1 MGQILRLI
9 KIYIVVMRNS
19 LDKDLFDFKYLKF
32 IKIFRIFFPNLWFRN
47 NSLSRGER
55 IKNAFEELGPIFV
68 KLGQTISTR
77 KDLLPEDIAEELVKL
92 QDKVTPFSGQEAKKL
107 IEIALSDKVENI
119 FEGFQNFKSAVGA
132 YLLMLLF
139 IFLWML
145 LLIIPGIIAAFSY
158 SMTFYILADD
168 PSISPMDA
176 IDKSKAMMKGKK
188 WKYFLLNLRF
198 LGWALLC
205 LLTFGIGFL
214 WLIPYIQVSI
224 AKFYDDIK
232 E

>member
-1 MGQILRLI
+1 MKTTNSTLTQMARE
-9 KIYIVVMRNS
+9 S
-19 LDKDLFDFKYLKF
+19 LDGKWGLAVLGTFVYF
-32 IKIFRIFFPNLWFRN
+32 IVLMGVQLLAEIDPLLMIVTLII
-47 NSLSRGER
+47 S
-55 IKNAFEELGPIFV
+55 GPIA
-68 KLGQTISTR
+68 LGFIIFSLNISR
-77 KDLLPEDIAEELVKL
+77 YNDP
-92 QDKVTPFSGQEAKKL
+92 
-107 IEIALSDKVENI
+107 KVENI

-176 IDKSKAMMKGKK
+176 IDKSKAMMKGNK

-214 WLIPYIQVSI
+214 WLMPYIQVSI

>member
-1 MGQILRLI
+1 MKTTNSTLTQMARE
-9 KIYIVVMRNS
+9 S
-19 LDKDLFDFKYLKF
+19 LDGKWGLAVLGTFVYF
-32 IKIFRIFFPNLWFRN
+32 IVLMGVQLLAEIDPLLMIVTLII
-47 NSLSRGER
+47 S
-55 IKNAFEELGPIFV
+55 GPIA
-68 KLGQTISTR
+68 LGFIIFSLNISR
-77 KDLLPEDIAEELVKL
+77 DNDP
-92 QDKVTPFSGQEAKKL
+92 
-107 IEIALSDKVENI
+107 KVENI

-176 IDKSKAMMKGKK
+176 IDKSKAMMKGNK

-214 WLIPYIQVSI
+214 WLMPYIQVSI

>member
-1 MGQILRLI
+1 MKTTNSTLTQMARESLEGKWGLAVLGTFVYFIVLMGVQLLAEIDPLLMIVTLI
-9 KIYIVVMRNS
+9 IS
-19 LDKDLFDFKYLKF
+19 
-32 IKIFRIFFPNLWFRN
+32 
-47 NSLSRGER
+47 
-55 IKNAFEELGPIFV
+55 GPIA
-68 KLGQTISTR
+68 LGFITFSLNISR
-77 KDLLPEDIAEELVKL
+77 DNDP
-92 QDKVTPFSGQEAKKL
+92 
-107 IEIALSDKVENI
+107 KVENI

-168 PSISPMDA
+168 PSISPVDA
-176 IDKSKAMMKGKK
+176 IDKSKAMMKGNK

>member
-1 MGQILRLI
+1 MKTTNSTLTQMTRESLNGKWGLAVLGTFVYFIVLMGVQLLAEIDPLLMIVTLI
-9 KIYIVVMRNS
+9 IS
-19 LDKDLFDFKYLKF
+19 
-32 IKIFRIFFPNLWFRN
+32 
-47 NSLSRGER
+47 
-55 IKNAFEELGPIFV
+55 GPIA
-68 KLGQTISTR
+68 LGFITFSLNISR
-77 KDLLPEDIAEELVKL
+77 DNDP
-92 QDKVTPFSGQEAKKL
+92 
-107 IEIALSDKVENI
+107 KVENI

-176 IDKSKAMMKGKK
+176 IDKSKAMMKGNK

-214 WLIPYIQVSI
+214 WLMPYIQVSI

>member
-1 MGQILRLI
+1 MKTTNSTLTQMARESLEGKWGLAVLGTFVYFIVLMGVQLLAEIDPLLMIVTLI
-9 KIYIVVMRNS
+9 IS
-19 LDKDLFDFKYLKF
+19 
-32 IKIFRIFFPNLWFRN
+32 
-47 NSLSRGER
+47 
-55 IKNAFEELGPIFV
+55 GPIA
-68 KLGQTISTR
+68 LGFITFSLNISR
-77 KDLLPEDIAEELVKL
+77 DNDP
-92 QDKVTPFSGQEAKKL
+92 
-107 IEIALSDKVENI
+107 KVENI

>member
-1 MGQILRLI
+1 MKTTNSTLTQMARE
-9 KIYIVVMRNS
+9 S
-19 LDKDLFDFKYLKF
+19 LDGKWGLAVLGTFVFF
-32 IKIFRIFFPNLWFRN
+32 IVLMGVQLLAEIDPLLMIVTLII
-47 NSLSRGER
+47 S
-55 IKNAFEELGPIFV
+55 GPIA
-68 KLGQTISTR
+68 LGFITFSLNISR
-77 KDLLPEDIAEELVKL
+77 DNDP
-92 QDKVTPFSGQEAKKL
+92 
-107 IEIALSDKVENI
+107 KVENI

-168 PSISPMDA
+168 TSISPMDA
-176 IDKSKAMMKGKK
+176 IDKSKAMMKGNK

>member
-1 MGQILRLI
+1 MKTTNSTLTQMARESLEGKWGLAVLGTFVYFIVLMGVQLLAEIDPLLMIVTLI
-9 KIYIVVMRNS
+9 IS
-19 LDKDLFDFKYLKF
+19 
-32 IKIFRIFFPNLWFRN
+32 
-47 NSLSRGER
+47 
-55 IKNAFEELGPIFV
+55 GPIA
-68 KLGQTISTR
+68 LGFITFSLNISR
-77 KDLLPEDIAEELVKL
+77 DNDP
-92 QDKVTPFSGQEAKKL
+92 
-107 IEIALSDKVENI
+107 KVENI

-145 LLIIPGIIAAFSY
+145 LLIIPGIIAALSY

-176 IDKSKAMMKGKK
+176 IDKSKAMMKGNK

-214 WLIPYIQVSI
+214 WLMPYIQVSI

>member
-1 MGQILRLI
+1 MKTTNSTLTQMARE
-9 KIYIVVMRNS
+9 S
-19 LDKDLFDFKYLKF
+19 LDGKWGLAVLGTFVYF
-32 IKIFRIFFPNLWFRN
+32 IVLMGVQLLAEIDPLLMIVTLII
-47 NSLSRGER
+47 S
-55 IKNAFEELGPIFV
+55 GPIA
-68 KLGQTISTR
+68 LGFIIFSLNISR
-77 KDLLPEDIAEELVKL
+77 YNDP
-92 QDKVTPFSGQEAKKL
+92 
-107 IEIALSDKVENI
+107 KVENI

-176 IDKSKAMMKGKK
+176 IDKSKAMMKGNK

>member
-1 MGQILRLI
+1 MKTTNSTLTQMARE
-9 KIYIVVMRNS
+9 S
-19 LDKDLFDFKYLKF
+19 LDGKWGLAVLGTFVYF
-32 IKIFRIFFPNLWFRN
+32 IVLMGVQLLAEIDPLLMIVTLII
-47 NSLSRGER
+47 S
-55 IKNAFEELGPIFV
+55 GPIA
-68 KLGQTISTR
+68 LGFIIFSLNISR
-77 KDLLPEDIAEELVKL
+77 DNDP
-92 QDKVTPFSGQEAKKL
+92 
-107 IEIALSDKVENI
+107 KVENI

-176 IDKSKAMMKGKK
+176 IDKSKAMMKGNK

>member
-1 MGQILRLI
+1 MKTTNSTLTQMARE
-9 KIYIVVMRNS
+9 S
-19 LDKDLFDFKYLKF
+19 LDGKWGLAVLGTFVYF
-32 IKIFRIFFPNLWFRN
+32 IVLMGVQLLAEIDPLLMIVTL
-47 NSLSRGER
+47 
-55 IKNAFEELGPIFV
+55 I
-68 KLGQTISTR
+68 ISGT
-77 KDLLPEDIAEELVKL
+77 
-92 QDKVTPFSGQEAKKL
+92 
-107 IEIALSDKVENI
+107 IALGFITFSLNISRDNDPKVENI

-176 IDKSKAMMKGKK
+176 IDKSKAMMKGNK

>member
-1 MGQILRLI
+1 MKTTNSTLTQMARE
-9 KIYIVVMRNS
+9 S
-19 LDKDLFDFKYLKF
+19 LDGKWGLAVLGTFVYF
-32 IKIFRIFFPNLWFRN
+32 IVLMGVQLLAEIDPLLMIVTLII
-47 NSLSRGER
+47 S
-55 IKNAFEELGPIFV
+55 GPIA
-68 KLGQTISTR
+68 LGFITFSLNISR
-77 KDLLPEDIAEELVKL
+77 DNDP
-92 QDKVTPFSGQEAKKL
+92 
-107 IEIALSDKVENI
+107 KVENI

-145 LLIIPGIIAAFSY
+145 LLIIPGIIAALSY

-176 IDKSKAMMKGKK
+176 IDKSKAMMKGNK

>member
-1 MGQILRLI
+1 MKTTNSTLTQMARESLEGKWGLAVLGTFVYFIVLMGVQLLAEIDPLLMIVTLI
-9 KIYIVVMRNS
+9 IS
-19 LDKDLFDFKYLKF
+19 
-32 IKIFRIFFPNLWFRN
+32 
-47 NSLSRGER
+47 
-55 IKNAFEELGPIFV
+55 GPIA
-68 KLGQTISTR
+68 LGFITFSLNISR
-77 KDLLPEDIAEELVKL
+77 DNDP
-92 QDKVTPFSGQEAKKL
+92 
-107 IEIALSDKVENI
+107 KVENI

-145 LLIIPGIIAAFSY
+145 LLIIPGIIAALSY

-176 IDKSKAMMKGKK
+176 IDKSKAMMKGNK